1 MRLFICIDL
10 GKDQLDIVEM
20 LKKRLEGESIKGR
33 FAKPE
38 HMHLT
43 LNFLGEIEDEKLRDV
58 IEAMDRV
65 YFSGFDI
72 HMSGLGWFHK
82 RSGKIYWVGL
92 ERSEELFGLQ
102 EDLHK
107 ALLDRGFNLEK
118 RGYTPHITLGRAV
131 RVVEGFDP
139 SRYTELV
146 QGTQII
152 VDKIVLKKSE
162 NTGSGVIHTIL
173 YSKAAKDSLRSKEER
188 N

>member
-43 LNFLGEIEDEKLRDV
+43 LNFIGEIEDEKLRDV
-58 IEAMDRV
+58 IEVMDRV

-82 RSGKIYWVGL
+82 RSGKIYWVLQKENSRCITWSFPVRRNIEHNPMIGL
-92 ERSEELFGLQ
+92 CGVCGL
-102 EDLHK
+102 
-107 ALLDRGFNLEK
+107 
-118 RGYTPHITLGRAV
+118 
-131 RVVEGFDP
+131 
-139 SRYTELV
+139 
-146 QGTQII
+146 
-152 VDKIVLKKSE
+152 
-162 NTGSGVIHTIL
+162 
-173 YSKAAKDSLRSKEER
+173 
-188 N
+188 